1 MANDYYAL
9 LGVARDATPEEIK
22 RAYRQ
27 LAREL
32 HPDVNPD
39 PAAQE
44 RFKSVT
50 AAYEVLSDPEKRQM
64 FDLGHD
70 PLRSGG
76 GGGGQSAGFDFSDI
90 MDAFFG
96 GGQTRGPRPRMSR
109 GQDALIRMQMQFRDA
124 VFGTTRDIQVETAVT
139 CSVCTGAG
147 TAAGSSVETCPMCRG
162 NGEIQSVQRSFL
174 GQVMTSR
181 PCPQC
186 RGFGTNIPHPCPE
199 CVGDGRVRTRKSLTV
214 KIPAGVDTG
223 TRIQLTGQGEVGSGG
238 GPAAD
243 IYIELVVQDDPVFE
257 RRGDDLH
264 RTLVVPMTAAALGAS
279 IDLETLDGSEPFEV
293 RAGTQPGQ
301 VFTIR
306 GKGVPHLRGHGRGD
320 LHIHLDVRTP
330 IRLDARQEEL
340 LRELAAIRD
349 EENPSGQG
357 DATDSIGG
365 LFSRL
370 RDAFSGR

>member
-109 GQDALIRMQMQFRDA
+109 GQDALIRMQLPLRDA

-162 NGEIQSVQRSFL
+162 TGEIQSVQRSFL

-357 DATDSIGG
+357 DATDTNGG
-365 LFSRL
+365 LFSRI

>member
-9 LGVARDATPEEIK
+9 LGVARNATPEEIK

-357 DATDSIGG
+357 DATDSNGG

>member
-1 MANDYYAL
+1 
-9 LGVARDATPEEIK
+9 
-22 RAYRQ
+22 
-27 LAREL
+27 
-32 HPDVNPD
+32 
-39 PAAQE
+39 
-44 RFKSVT
+44 
-50 AAYEVLSDPEKRQM
+50 
-64 FDLGHD
+64 
-70 PLRSGG
+70 
-76 GGGGQSAGFDFSDI
+76 
-90 MDAFFG
+90 
-96 GGQTRGPRPRMSR
+96 
-109 GQDALIRMQMQFRDA
+109 
-124 VFGTTRDIQVETAVT
+124 
-139 CSVCTGAG
+139 
-147 TAAGSSVETCPMCRG
+147 MCRG

-186 RGFGTNIPHPCPE
+186 RGFGTNIPNPCPE

-223 TRIQLTGQGEVGSGG
+223 TRIQLSGQGEVGSGG

-264 RTLVVPMTAAALGAS
+264 RTLVVPMTAAALGAT
-279 IDLETLDGSEPFEV
+279 IDLETLDGSEPLEV

-320 LHIHLDVRTP
+320 LHVHLDVRTP
-330 IRLDARQEEL
+330 TRLDARQEEL
-340 LRELAAIRD
+340 MRELAAIRD

-357 DATDSIGG
+357 DATDSNGG

>member
-9 LGVARDATPEEIK
+9 LGVARDAAPEEIK

-76 GGGGQSAGFDFSDI
+76 GGGGQNAGFDFSDI

-96 GGQTRGPRPRMSR
+96 GGQTRGPRSRTSR
-109 GQDALIRMQMQFRDA
+109 GQDALIRMQMPLRDA

-147 TAAGSSVETCPMCRG
+147 TAAGTSVETCPMCRG

-186 RGFGTNIPHPCPE
+186 RGFGTNIPNPCPE

-264 RTLVVPMTAAALGAS
+264 RTLVVPMTAAALGAT
-279 IDLETLDGSEPFEV
+279 IDLETLDGSEPLEV

-320 LHIHLDVRTP
+320 LHVHLDVRTP
-330 IRLDARQEEL
+330 TRLDARQEEL
-340 LRELAAIRD
+340 MRELAAIRD
-349 EENPSGQG
+349 EENPSGEG
-357 DATDSIGG
+357 DATDSNGG

>member
-1 MANDYYAL
+1 VANDYYAL
-9 LGVARDATPEEIK
+9 LGVTRNATPEEIK

-70 PLRSGG
+70 PLRSAGG
-76 GGGGQSAGFDFSDI
+76 GGSQSAGFDFSDI

-96 GGQTRGPRPRMSR
+96 GGQARGPRPRMSR
-109 GQDALIRMQMQFRDA
+109 GQDALIRMQLPLRDA

-214 KIPAGVDTG
+214 KIPAGVDSG

-264 RTLVVPMTAAALGAS
+264 RTLVVPMTAAALGAT

-320 LHIHLDVRTP
+320 LHVHLDVRTP

-357 DATDSIGG
+357 DATDSNGG

>member
-109 GQDALIRMQMQFRDA
+109 GQDALIRMQLPLRDA

-279 IDLETLDGSEPFEV
+279 IDLETVDGSEPFEV

-357 DATDSIGG
+357 DATDTNGG
-365 LFSRL
+365 LFSRI